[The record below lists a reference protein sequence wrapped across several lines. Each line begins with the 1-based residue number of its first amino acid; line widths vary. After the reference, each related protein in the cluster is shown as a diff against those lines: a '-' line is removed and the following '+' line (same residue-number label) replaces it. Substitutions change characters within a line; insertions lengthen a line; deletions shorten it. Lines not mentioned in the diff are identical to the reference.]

1 MTTKKTT
8 AKDTVDPQPSGETL
22 AGMPPEPPKKS
33 KRAETLFVAYA
44 LAPAPAAGESTDFH
58 DVCVF
63 GTKLGA
69 LEFAMEQEPA
79 WKVTEAAKGHPLRG
93 VVGL

>member
-1 MTTKKTT
+1 MTTKKTIQ
-8 AKDTVDPQPSGETL
+8 KDTVDPQPSGETL

-33 KRAETLFVAYA
+33 KRAETLFVAYR
-44 LAPAPAAGESTDFH
+44 LEPHGNDPADFH
-58 DVCVF
+58 DVCIF